1 MEVSASVL
9 GAVERTVSDATLSG
23 GTGATALRFAP
34 SRPDGPRTQRDRRA
48 REDNA
53 DTEPEAGEAMYR
65 ASYYRRTA
73 REDRGEKS
81 LVEFI

>member
-1 MEVSASVL
+1 MLHSL
-9 GAVERTVSDATLSG
+9 GAQAPRLSALPPPGQMGRAHREIGERG
-23 GTGATALRFAP
+23 
-34 SRPDGPRTQRDRRA
+34 
-48 REDNA
+48 EDNA